1 MEYAKLKDAYPVY
14 APNPLHWHG
23 VQVINPAPEK
33 LTELGWK
40 PVRYTSPGAA
50 PEGCRWQELW
60 TENEDEI
67 IQLWEA
73 VPEPELSPEEAL
85 ELLLGGEEA

>member
-1 MEYAKLKDAYPVY
+1 M
-14 APNPLHWHG
+14 
-23 VQVINPAPEK
+23 
-33 LTELGWK
+33 
-40 PVRYTSPGAA
+40 RYTSPGAA

-60 TENEDEI
+60 TENEAEI